1 MLVLWTAASV
11 SWSLAPD
18 RSWISFNRGL
28 VYLAFAVLG
37 VFAGTIVSRRHAAG
51 ALALIVATALVIALA
66 GKVIPGLYADGAR
79 MARLRAPVGFWNA
92 LALLLAMGVPLALWL
107 AGEARRR
114 WPRALAAVFLFGLV
128 VGILLTYSRSGILA
142 AVVAGALWLGLAP
155 GRLESAAILL
165 AGVPVGGAVAL
176 WAFTQPGIAD
186 DGASHSARVAD
197 GWQLGVALVLGA
209 AAAWGAAYGLLGVV
223 PHAEQRLPSLTRRHA
238 IAAGAA
244 LAVLLGVAGALS
256 ADEFANPSD
265 DLLTQ
270 DPSRLTSVSSNNRW
284 DWWQE
289 AWTGFREAPVRGTG
303 AGSFETTHRLLRDD
317 PLTVTTPH
325 SLPLQFLSETGIVGG
340 LLAGGAAIA
349 GLLAVA
355 AAVRRLTGPERAAG
369 LALAIAVTV
378 FVVHSFVDWDWE
390 FLALG
395 APVFAAFGILIGE
408 RAKLGPRRLLPAVAA
423 LAALATALVSLT
435 LPWLAERKVD
445 SAYASIDAGSP
456 ADGVRAAED
465 AAGLNPLS
473 VEPLFAES
481 LARSALG
488 DLDGARES
496 LREAVE
502 GPARGRR
509 DVVRARPLRAR
520 TSPATRK
527 ARVAPLEQALR
538 ARPYG
543 PAAVLLARLGRRR
556 SERPA
561 RGLRRRHARPPAD
574 RRRELRREPAARAR
588 EAIPAGC
595 EIAAVT
601 RHPDARAARGSK
613 RWRCPPAARSRAWP
627 LALPRL
633 LRRVRPAL
641 GHFLY
646 VDPAT
651 LARTGG
657 RHHPRH
663 LVRAS
668 VGADDDHAT
677 GSCSTYFVPRS
688 ARRAERIF
696 TGSE

>member
-1 MLVLWTAASV
+1 MRAALEGGTRPVPSAAPVSRAQGLAPYAVPGALGALVAAAVFAGGGSTDDRLLWIGGLALVLALGCLAAALAGLLPLPRPSGLGLASLVLLGVLVLWTAASV

-28 VYLAFAVLG
+28 VYLAFAILG
-37 VFAGTIVSRRHAAG
+37 VFAGTIASRRHAAG
-51 ALALIVATALVIALA
+51 ALALIVVTALVIALA

-114 WPRALAAVFLFGLV
+114 WLRALGAVFLFGLV

-223 PHAEQRLPSLTRRHA
+223 PQAKQRLPSLTRRHA

-244 LAVLLGVAGALS
+244 LVVLLGVAGALS

-408 RAKLGPRRLLPAVAA
+408 RAKLGPRRLLPALAA

-435 LPWLAERKVD
+435 LPWLAERKVN
-445 SAYASIDAGSP
+445 SAYASMDAGSP

-481 LARSALG
+481 LARSAVG
-488 DLDGARES
+488 DLEGARET
-496 LREAVE
+496 LREAVRAQPADAETWYELGLFELYVDGDPE
-502 GPARGRR
+502 G
-509 DVVRARPLRAR
+509 
-520 TSPATRK
+520 S
-527 ARVAPLEQALR
+527 VAPLEQAL
-538 ARPYG
+538 ALDPYG
-543 PAAVLLARLGRRR
+543 PAAVLL
-556 SERPA
+556 PQ
-561 RGLRRRHARPPAD
+561 
-574 RRRELRREPAARAR
+574 AR
-588 EAIPAGC
+588 EAT
-595 EIAAVT
+595 E
-601 RHPDARAARGSK
+601 
-613 RWRCPPAARSRAWP
+613 
-627 LALPRL
+627 
-633 LRRVRPAL
+633 
-641 GHFLY
+641 
-646 VDPAT
+646 
-651 LARTGG
+651 
-657 RHHPRH
+657 
-663 LVRAS
+663 
-668 VGADDDHAT
+668 
-677 GSCSTYFVPRS
+677 
-688 ARRAERIF
+688 
-696 TGSE
+696 

>member
-1 MLVLWTAASV
+1 
-11 SWSLAPD
+11 
-18 RSWISFNRGL
+18 
-28 VYLAFAVLG
+28 
-37 VFAGTIVSRRHAAG
+37 
-51 ALALIVATALVIALA
+51 
-66 GKVIPGLYADGAR
+66 
-79 MARLRAPVGFWNA
+79 MARLRAPVGYWNA

-114 WPRALAAVFLFGLV
+114 WMRALAAVFLFGLV

-142 AVVAGALWLGLAP
+142 AVLAGALWLGLAP
-155 GRLESAAILL
+155 GRVESAAILL

-209 AAAWGAAYGLLGVV
+209 AAAWGAAYGLLGLV
-223 PHAEQRLPSLTRRHA
+223 PRAEKRLPSLTRRHA

-244 LAVLLGVAGALS
+244 LVVLLGVVGALS
-256 ADEFANPSD
+256 ADEFANPSN

-340 LLAGGAAIA
+340 LLAGGAAVA
-349 GLLAVA
+349 GLLAA
-355 AAVRRLTGPERAAG
+355 AGAVRRLTGPERAAG

-395 APVFAAFGILIGE
+395 APVFAAFGILLGE
-408 RAKLGPRRLLPAVAA
+408 RAKLGPRRLLPALAA
-423 LAALATALVSLT
+423 LVVLATALVSLA
-435 LPWLAERKVD
+435 LPWLAERKVN

-456 ADGVRAAED
+456 ADGVREAED

-488 DLDGARES
+488 DLEGARAS
-496 LREAVE
+496 LREAV
-502 GPARGRR
+502 GPSRPTPRRG
-509 DVVRARPLRAR
+509 
-520 TSPATRK
+520 TSSASSSSTSTATRR
-527 ARVAPLEQALR
+527 AAVAPLEQASR
-538 ARPYG
+538 SIPYG
-543 PAAVLLARLGRRR
+543 PAAVLL
-556 SERPA
+556 PQ
-561 RGLRRRHARPPAD
+561 
-574 RRRELRREPAARAR
+574 AR
-588 EAIPAGC
+588 EAT
-595 EIAAVT
+595 E
-601 RHPDARAARGSK
+601 
-613 RWRCPPAARSRAWP
+613 
-627 LALPRL
+627 
-633 LRRVRPAL
+633 
-641 GHFLY
+641 
-646 VDPAT
+646 
-651 LARTGG
+651 
-657 RHHPRH
+657 
-663 LVRAS
+663 
-668 VGADDDHAT
+668 
-677 GSCSTYFVPRS
+677 
-688 ARRAERIF
+688 
-696 TGSE
+696 

>member
-1 MLVLWTAASV
+1 MRAALEGGTRPVPSATPASRAQSLAPYAVPGALGTLVAAAVFAGGGSTDDRLLWIGGLALVLALGCLAAALAGLLPLPRPSGLGLASLVLLGLLVVWMAASV

-37 VFAGTIVSRRHAAG
+37 AFAGTIVRRRHAAR
-51 ALALIVATALVIALA
+51 ALALLVAGALVVALA

-107 AGEARRR
+107 VGEARRR
-114 WPRALAAVFLFGLV
+114 WTRALAAVFLFGLV

-142 AVVAGALWLGLAP
+142 AVLAGALWLGLAP
-155 GRLESAAILL
+155 GRVESAAILL

-186 DGASHSARVAD
+186 DGASHGARVAD

-209 AAAWGAAYGLLGVV
+209 AAAWGAAYGLLGLV
-223 PHAEQRLPSLTRRHA
+223 PRLARRHLM
-238 IAAGAA
+238 AAGAGALAA
-244 LAVLLGVAGALS
+244 LAVGAVFAAGAID
-256 ADEFANPSD
+256 DELPG
-265 DLLTQ
+265 Q

-340 LLAGGAAIA
+340 LLAGAAALA

-355 AAVRRLTGPERAAG
+355 AAVRRLTGPERAAA

-378 FVVHSFVDWDWE
+378 FVAHSFVDWDWE

-395 APVFAAFGILIGE
+395 APVFAAFGVLIGE
-408 RAKLGPRRLLPAVAA
+408 RAAPGPRRLLPALAA
-423 LAALATALVSLT
+423 LVVLATALVSLAS
-435 LPWLAERKVD
+435 PWLAERKVN
-445 SAYASIDAGSP
+445 SAYAAIDAG
-456 ADGVRAAED
+456 RAGEGASDAED

-488 DLDGARES
+488 DLDGARAS
-496 LREAVE
+496 LREAIDVQPANAAAWYELGLFELYVAGNPE
-502 GPARGRR
+502 GA
-509 DVVRARPLRAR
+509 L
-520 TSPATRK
+520 
-527 ARVAPLEQALR
+527 APLEQSYALD
-538 ARPYG
+538 PYG
-543 PAAVLLARLGRRR
+543 PAAVLL
-556 SERPA
+556 P
-561 RGLRRRHARPPAD
+561 
-574 RRRELRREPAARAR
+574 RAR
-588 EAIPAGC
+588 EA
-595 EIAAVT
+595 
-601 RHPDARAARGSK
+601 
-613 RWRCPPAARSRAWP
+613 
-627 LALPRL
+627 
-633 LRRVRPAL
+633 
-641 GHFLY
+641 
-646 VDPAT
+646 
-651 LARTGG
+651 
-657 RHHPRH
+657 
-663 LVRAS
+663 
-668 VGADDDHAT
+668 
-677 GSCSTYFVPRS
+677 
-688 ARRAERIF
+688 AE
-696 TGSE
+696 